1 MVGGEKVASM
11 SKDQDQVPPMAKYR
25 RLWDDLVA
33 NHVDDD
39 PLSAEIAAE
48 QVKEVAKG
56 IIRTRPPVI
65 IVAICIAFIQRNSP
79 VAPLVFFFTAWQLI
93 TAFAVHLLAPATSK
107 CRIRYPSVRSQFR
120 AIMGYTF
127 LISTGW
133 SGLLI
138 SSGYGADMA
147 TQSMMLCIH
156 IGVICVGGLTFSM
169 IPVAA
174 LIYILVMGLSIQFH
188 IALQTHDISIL
199 LNLATALFVFLLCR
213 AFFQNANQFIAR
225 MRSDAELHTFER
237 KRALEDKQ
245 ELERQAEADRAQQQL
260 REEDRR
266 RAAHMQEQAMLALA
280 ARYEDSV
287 ASLAE
292 QLDEAMNA
300 LSAATD
306 DIGDINIRALSKAQ
320 RVLNLASTTTR
331 SAQAVAES
339 TKALTASAT
348 HISSQVQEQARM
360 GDAAMTASDS
370 GQQSLTA
377 LTEETDSVGE
387 IVGLIQQL
395 AGQTNLLALNAT
407 IEAARAGEA
416 GRGFAVVANE
426 VKLLASQTQGAVGKI
441 GEILDGIRNR
451 MAHADV
457 SMELIAENIRQ
468 MSCRA
473 SAIAESAGNQT
484 SATNVI
490 NDSAA
495 RAAAGSQQV
504 SLTAAEVAEDAKKA
518 NGLAENIRTVVD
530 GLRSRSEALRST
542 SNEFLASLRRG
553 TMG

>member
-1 MVGGEKVASM
+1 MKR
-11 SKDQDQVPPMAKYR
+11 DQDRVSAMAKYR
-25 RLWDDLVA
+25 SLWDDLVA

-39 PLSAEIAAE
+39 PLSAEIGAQ

-56 IIRTRPPVI
+56 VMRTRPAVI
-65 IVAICIAFIQRNSP
+65 ILAICIALVHRNGP
-79 VAPLVFFFTAWQLI
+79 AAPYILFFTAWQLV
-93 TAFAVHLLAPATSK
+93 TAVSVQFFAPVTSM
-107 CRIRYPSVRSQFR
+107 CRIRYRNVQSQFR
-120 AIMGYTF
+120 AIMVYTF
-127 LISTGW
+127 LISAGW

-138 SSGYGADMA
+138 ASGYSADMA
-147 TQSMMLCIH
+147 TQSMILCIH
-156 IGVICVGGLTFSM
+156 LGIICVGGLTFSM
-169 IPVAA
+169 IPAAA
-174 LIYILVMGLSIQFH
+174 LIYILVLGISIQFH
-188 IALQTHDISIL
+188 IALQAHDISIL
-199 LNLATALFVFLLCR
+199 LNLATGLFVLLLSR
-213 AFFQNANQFIAR
+213 AFFQTANQFVAR
-225 MRSDAELHTFER
+225 TRSDAELRGFER
-237 KRALEDKQ
+237 KRALEEKK
-245 ELERQAEADRAQQQL
+245 EMERQAAAERAQQQL

-292 QLDEAMNA
+292 QLDEAMNT
-300 LSAATD
+300 LSAASE
-306 DIGDINIRALSKAQ
+306 DIGDINVRALSKAQ
-320 RVLNLASTTTR
+320 RVLNLASTTTG

-348 HISSQVQEQARM
+348 HISTQVEEQARM

-377 LTEETDSVGE
+377 LTDEADSVGE

-395 AGQTNLLALNAT
+395 AAQTNLLALNAT

-416 GRGFAVVANE
+416 GRGFAVVAHE

-441 GEILDGIRNR
+441 GEILDAIRNR

-468 MSCRA
+468 MSSRA

-490 NDSAA
+490 NDAA
-495 RAAAGSQQV
+495 SRAATGSQQV
-504 SLTAAEVAEDAKKA
+504 SQTAAEVAEDAKKA
-518 NGLAENIRTVVD
+518 NVLAEDIRTVVA
-530 GLRSRSEALRST
+530 GLRSRSEALRWT
-542 SNEFLASLRRG
+542 SNQFLASLRRG
-553 TMG
+553 TLG